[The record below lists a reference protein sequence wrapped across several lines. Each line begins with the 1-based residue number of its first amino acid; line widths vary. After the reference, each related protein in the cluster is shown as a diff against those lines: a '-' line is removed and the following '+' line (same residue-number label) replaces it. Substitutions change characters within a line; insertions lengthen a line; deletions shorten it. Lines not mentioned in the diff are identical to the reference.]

1 MDYVI
6 LEIPSG
12 KGDELGEKLLELVAL
27 PSSPG
32 TPGFETPVESQLA
45 AGLSPLD
52 YYDPAAET
60 RRDFLPVRLYQRKEG
75 GSERLLLVGE
85 NVFPGVAGVLGVF
98 TETVSGRGHYGQEEN
113 EPPDEGW
120 SLVGMALPG
129 WVLYFD
135 PIAETIEKSEYS
147 PGMTVLNLP
156 AAQGCRLEVLSPSV
170 PAKTA
175 LEVLLRHILSL
186 LGN

>member
-1 MDYVI
+1 MDYII

-27 PSSPG
+27 PPSPG

-45 AGLSPLD
+45 AGLSPLE
-52 YYDPAAET
+52 YYEPAADT
-60 RRDFLPVRLYQRKEG
+60 VRDFLPVRLYQREDG
-75 GSERLLLVGE
+75 GSEHLLLVGE
-85 NVFPGVAGVLGVF
+85 NIFPGVAGVLGVF
-98 TETVSGRGHYGQEEN
+98 TETVSKRGHYGQDGH
-113 EPPDEGW
+113 PPDEGW
-120 SLVGMALPG
+120 SLVGMAFPG

-135 PIAETIEKSEYS
+135 PVSETIEKSEYS

-156 AAQGCRLEVLSPSV
+156 AAQGCRLEELSPSV

-175 LEVLLRHILSL
+175 LEVLLRHIFSL
-186 LGN
+186 LGD